1 MAMDQNQ
8 NRDVR
13 TEALEDLTGDQA
25 SYRPEPGTG
34 ARMALRA
41 TDIER
46 QELMGVVQRDGLWAR
61 FRRWLGSLRR

>member
-1 MAMDQNQ
+1 MDQNQ

-13 TEALEDLTGDQA
+13 SEALADLTNDQDR
-25 SYRPEPGTG
+25 YRPEPGTG

-41 TDIER
+41 TEIER
-46 QELMGVVQRDGLWAR
+46 DELMGVVQRDGLWAR